1 MKGVDALDGFLLAS
15 IFDLLHY
22 LNAVHCSC
30 SHHLVCILKKKD
42 FKTIQKFRE
51 HDIGKPI
58 KLASGRIVGLF
69 LIWIIFYFEI

>member
-42 FKTIQKFRE
+42 LLTIQKLRE
-51 HDIGKPI
+51 HIIGKPL
-58 KLASGRIVGLF
+58 KLMSGRIGGLF
-69 LIWIIFYFEI
+69 LNWIFFFFEI